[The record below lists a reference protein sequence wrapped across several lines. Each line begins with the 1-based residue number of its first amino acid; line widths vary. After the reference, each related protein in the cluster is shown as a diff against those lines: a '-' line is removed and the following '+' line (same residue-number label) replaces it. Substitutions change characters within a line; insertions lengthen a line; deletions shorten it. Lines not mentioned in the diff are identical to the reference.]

1 MLPVTAVGI
10 GVVEALNGKA
20 TLERLGAD
28 RAAVALCRD
37 LLELGALR
45 FA

>member
-1 MLPVTAVGI
+1 MLPATQASARI
-10 GVVEALNGKA
+10 VERLDGKT
-20 TLERLGAD
+20 TLRRLGAD
-28 RAAVALCRD
+28 RAAVALCRE